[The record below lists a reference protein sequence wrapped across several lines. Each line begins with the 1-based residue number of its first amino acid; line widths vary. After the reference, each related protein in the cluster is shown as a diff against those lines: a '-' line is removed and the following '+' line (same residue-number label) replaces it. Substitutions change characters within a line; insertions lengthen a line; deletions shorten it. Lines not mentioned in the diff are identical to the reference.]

1 VEQGR
6 TDVRAADSLNRRLAS
21 TDFSSEMQGR
31 YRRELG
37 IQALL
42 AAVVLAA
49 LWWLLDVTAAN
60 MAERGIRSG
69 FGFLLEPAGFAIGES
84 LLPFDSA
91 DSTLRALAAGLAN
104 TLRVAVPAIVIS
116 SVLGTLIGL
125 GRLSPNLLLRGL
137 CAAYVETLRNVPLL
151 LQLLAWYF
159 VVTDLLPLASEAQQ
173 LAPYVFLSKSGLAL
187 PWPGG
192 DSGLFDLP
200 LRGDMGI
207 AGGAAL
213 TPEFLALLLGLSL
226 YTAAYVAETVRA
238 GIQAVPRGQSDAAL
252 ALGMTRIQLFRLV
265 LLPQALRSIIP
276 PLTNQHLSLTKNAS
290 LAVAIGY
297 PDLVSV
303 ANTTLNQTGRAAECI
318 ALIMAVYLIL
328 SLLTAWLSGWL
339 ERRSGRWAERA

>member
-1 VEQGR
+1 
-6 TDVRAADSLNRRLAS
+6 
-21 TDFSSEMQGR
+21 MQGR
-31 YRRELG
+31 RGRDLAV
-37 IQALL
+37 QALL
-42 AAVVLAA
+42 AAGLLAA

-69 FGFLLEPAGFAIGES
+69 FDFLTDPAGFAIGES

-91 DSTLRALAAGLAN
+91 DSTLWALAAGLAN
-104 TLRVAVPAIVIS
+104 TLRVALPAIVIS
-116 SVLGTLIGL
+116 TLLGTLVGL

-137 CAAYVETLRNVPLL
+137 CTAYVEALRNVPLL

-159 VVTDLLPLASEAQQ
+159 VVTDLLPLASEALQ
-173 LAPYVFLSKSGLAL
+173 LAPHVFLSKSGLSL
-187 PWPGG
+187 PWFGG
-192 DSGLFDLP
+192 DGGLLDLP
-200 LRGDMGI
+200 LRGEMGI
-207 AGGAAL
+207 VGGAAL

-226 YTAAYVAETVRA
+226 YTAAYVAETVRG

-252 ALGMTRIQLFRLV
+252 ALGMTRVQLFRLV

-328 SLLTAWLSGWL
+328 SLLTAWFSAWL
-339 ERRSGRWAERA
+339 ERRSGRWAERS

>member
-1 VEQGR
+1 
-6 TDVRAADSLNRRLAS
+6 
-21 TDFSSEMQGR
+21 MQGR
-31 YRRELG
+31 RRRELAL
-37 IQALL
+37 QALL
-42 AAVVLAA
+42 AAALLAA

-69 FGFLLEPAGFAIGES
+69 FDFLTDPAGFAIGES

-91 DSTLRALAAGLAN
+91 DSALWALASGLAN
-104 TLRVAVPAIVIS
+104 TLRVALPAILAS
-116 SVLGTLIGL
+116 TLLGTLIGL
-125 GRLSPNLLLRGL
+125 GRLSPNLMLRGL

-159 VVTDLLPLASEAQQ
+159 VVTDLLPLASEALQ
-173 LAPYVFLSKSGLAL
+173 LAPHVFLSKSGLAI
-187 PWPGG
+187 PWIGG
-192 DSGLFDLP
+192 DSGMFDLP
-200 LRGDMGI
+200 LRGAFNI
-207 AGGAAL
+207 VGGATM
-213 TPEFLALLLGLSL
+213 TPEFLALFLGLSL

-252 ALGMTRIQLFRLV
+252 ALGLTRVRLFRLV

-328 SLLTAWLSGWL
+328 SLLTAWLSAWL
-339 ERRSGRWAERA
+339 ERRSGRWAERQRSWLR

>member
-1 VEQGR
+1 MQLFATPSFG
-6 TDVRAADSLNRRLAS
+6 TQRRRDIGL
-21 TDFSSEMQGR
+21 
-31 YRRELG
+31 
-37 IQALL
+37 QALL
-42 AAVVLAA
+42 AGGLLAG

-60 MAERGIRSG
+60 MHERGIRSG
-69 FGFLLEPAGFAIGES
+69 FGFLSDPAGFGIGES

-91 DSTLRALAAGLAN
+91 DSTLWALAAGLAN
-104 TLRVAVPAIVIS
+104 TLRVALPAIVVS
-116 SVLGTLIGL
+116 TLLGTLIGL

-137 CAAYVETLRNVPLL
+137 CAVYVETLRNVPLL

-159 VVTDLLPLASEAQQ
+159 VVTDLLPPASDALQ
-173 LAPYVFLSKSGLAL
+173 LAPHVFLGKSGLAL

-200 LRGDMGI
+200 ARGEMGI
-207 AGGAAL
+207 VGGAVL
-213 TPEFLALLLGLSL
+213 TPEFLALFLGLTL

-238 GIQAVPRGQSDAAL
+238 GIQSVPRGQSDAGL
-252 ALGMTRIQLFRLV
+252 ALGLTRARLFRLV

-328 SLLTAWLSGWL
+328 SILTAWLSAWL
-339 ERRSGRWAERA
+339 ERRTGRWAER

>member
-1 VEQGR
+1 
-6 TDVRAADSLNRRLAS
+6 
-21 TDFSSEMQGR
+21 MQGR
-31 YRRELG
+31 HRRELG

-42 AAVVLAA
+42 AAALLAA
-49 LWWLLDVTAAN
+49 LWGLLDVTAAN

-69 FGFLLEPAGFAIGES
+69 FDFLREPAGFAIGES
-84 LLPFDSA
+84 LLPFDST
-91 DSTLRALAAGLAN
+91 DSTLMALAAGLAN
-104 TLRVAVPAIVIS
+104 TLRVALPAIVIS
-116 SVLGTLIGL
+116 TLVGTLVGL

-159 VVTDLLPLASEAQQ
+159 VVTDLLPPASEALQ
-173 LAPYVFLSKSGLAL
+173 LAPHAFLSKSGLSL

-192 DSGLFDLP
+192 DGGLFDLP
-200 LRGDMGI
+200 LRGEMGI
-207 AGGAAL
+207 VGGAAL

-238 GIQAVPRGQSDAAL
+238 GILSVPRGQSDAAL
-252 ALGMTRIQLFRLV
+252 ALGLTRAQLFRLV

-328 SLLTAWLSGWL
+328 SLLTAWLSAWI
-339 ERRSGRWAERA
+339 ERRTGRWAQRS

>member
-1 VEQGR
+1 MHVAVPPAPTLAQRWRNIGLQ
-6 TDVRAADSLNRRLAS
+6 ALIAS
-21 TDFSSEMQGR
+21 T
-31 YRRELG
+31 
-37 IQALL
+37 LL
-42 AAVVLAA
+42 AL

-60 MAERGIRSG
+60 MHERGIRSG
-69 FGFLLEPAGFAIGES
+69 FDFLREPAGFGIGES
-84 LLPFDSA
+84 LLPFESA
-91 DSTLRALAAGLAN
+91 DNTLWALAAGLAN
-104 TLRVAVPAIVIS
+104 TLRVAVPAVVAS
-116 SVLGTLIGL
+116 TLLGTLVGL

-159 VVTDLLPLASEAQQ
+159 VVTDLLPLASDALQ
-173 LAPYVFLSKSGLAL
+173 LAPHVFLSKSGLAL

-192 DSGLFDLP
+192 DSGWFDLP
-200 LRGDMGI
+200 LRGAMGV

-213 TPEFLALLLGLSL
+213 TPEFLALFLGLTL

-238 GIQAVPRGQSDAAL
+238 GILSVPRGQSDAAL
-252 ALGMTRIQLFRLV
+252 ALGLTRIQLFRLV

-328 SLLTAWLSGWL
+328 SILTAALSAWL
-339 ERRSGRWAERA
+339 ERRTGRWAER

>member
-1 VEQGR
+1 MRSRQI
-6 TDVRAADSLNRRLAS
+6 A
-21 TDFSSEMQGR
+21 
-31 YRRELG
+31 

-42 AAVVLAA
+42 AAALAAA

-69 FGFLLEPAGFAIGES
+69 FDFLTDPAGFAIGES

-91 DSTLRALAAGLAN
+91 DSALWALAAGLAN
-104 TLRVAVPAIVIS
+104 TLRVALPAIFAS
-116 SVLGTLIGL
+116 TLLGTLIGL
-125 GRLSPNLLLRGL
+125 GRLSPNLLLRSL
-137 CAAYVETLRNVPLL
+137 CVAYVETLRNVPLL

-159 VVTDLLPLASEAQQ
+159 VVTDLLPLASDALQ
-173 LAPYVFLSKSGLAL
+173 LAPHVFLSKSGLAI
-187 PWPGG
+187 PWLGG
-192 DSGLFDLP
+192 VSGVFDLP
-200 LRGDMGI
+200 LRGEINI
-207 AGGAAL
+207 AGGATL
-213 TPEFLALLLGLSL
+213 TPEFLALFLGLSL

-252 ALGMTRIQLFRLV
+252 ALGLTRVQLFRLV

-276 PLTNQHLSLTKNAS
+276 PLTNQHLSLSKNAS

-328 SLLTAWLSGWL
+328 SLLTAWFSAWL
-339 ERRSGRWAERA
+339 ERRSGRWAER

>member
-1 VEQGR
+1 MQ
-6 TDVRAADSLNRRLAS
+6 DRR
-21 TDFSSEMQGR
+21 Q
-31 YRRELG
+31 RELG

-42 AAVVLAA
+42 AAALLSA

-69 FGFLLEPAGFAIGES
+69 FDFLRDPAGFAIGES
-84 LLPFDSA
+84 LLPFDAA
-91 DSTLRALAAGLAN
+91 DSTLLALAAGLAN
-104 TLRVAVPAIVIS
+104 TLRVAVPAIVMS
-116 SVLGTLIGL
+116 TVLGTLIGL
-125 GRLSPNLLLRGL
+125 GRLSSNLLLRGL

-159 VVTDLLPLASEAQQ
+159 VVTDLLPLASEALP
-173 LAPYVFLSKSGLAL
+173 LAPHVFLSKSGLSL
-187 PWPGG
+187 PWFGG
-192 DSGLFDLP
+192 ESSLLDLP

-207 AGGAAL
+207 SGGAAL
-213 TPEFLALLLGLSL
+213 TPEFLVLFLGLTL

-238 GIQAVPRGQSDAAL
+238 GILSVPRGQSDAAL
-252 ALGMTRIQLFRLV
+252 ALGLTRAQLFRLV
-265 LLPQALRSIIP
+265 LLPQALRGIIP

-328 SLLTAWLSGWL
+328 SLLTAWLSAWL
-339 ERRSGRWAERA
+339 ERRSGRWAERS

>member
-1 VEQGR
+1 MQ
-6 TDVRAADSLNRRLAS
+6 DRR
-21 TDFSSEMQGR
+21 Q
-31 YRRELG
+31 RELG

-42 AAVVLAA
+42 AAALLSA

-69 FGFLLEPAGFAIGES
+69 FDFLRDPAGFAIGES
-84 LLPFDSA
+84 LLPFDAA
-91 DSTLRALAAGLAN
+91 DSTLLALAAGLAN
-104 TLRVAVPAIVIS
+104 TLRVAVPAIVMS
-116 SVLGTLIGL
+116 TVLGTLIGL
-125 GRLSPNLLLRGL
+125 GRLSSNLLLRGL

-159 VVTDLLPLASEAQQ
+159 VVTDLLPLASEALP
-173 LAPYVFLSKSGLAL
+173 LAPHVFLSKSGLSL
-187 PWPGG
+187 PWFGG
-192 DSGLFDLP
+192 ESSLLDLP

-207 AGGAAL
+207 SGGAAL
-213 TPEFLALLLGLSL
+213 TPEFLALFLGLTL

-238 GIQAVPRGQSDAAL
+238 GILSVPRGQSDAAL
-252 ALGMTRIQLFRLV
+252 ALGLTRAQLFRLV
-265 LLPQALRSIIP
+265 LLPQALRGIIP

-328 SLLTAWLSGWL
+328 SLLTAWLSAWL
-339 ERRSGRWAERA
+339 ERRSGRWAERS

>member
-21 TDFSSEMQGR
+21 TDFSSEMQSR
-31 YRRELG
+31 HRRELG

>member
-1 VEQGR
+1 MRSRQ
-6 TDVRAADSLNRRLAS
+6 LA
-21 TDFSSEMQGR
+21 
-31 YRRELG
+31 L
-37 IQALL
+37 QALL
-42 AAVVLAA
+42 AAALVAA
-49 LWWLLDVTAAN
+49 LWWLLEVTAAN

-69 FGFLLEPAGFAIGES
+69 FDFLTDPAGFAIGES
-84 LLPFDSA
+84 LLPFESTDSV
-91 DSTLRALAAGLAN
+91 LWALAAGLAN
-104 TLRVAVPAIVIS
+104 TLRVALPAILAS
-116 SVLGTLIGL
+116 TLLGTLIGL

-137 CAAYVETLRNVPLL
+137 CAGYVETLRNVPLL

-159 VVTDLLPLASEAQQ
+159 VVTDLLPLASEALQ
-173 LAPYVFLSKSGLAL
+173 LAPHVFLSKSGLAI
-187 PWPGG
+187 PWLGG
-192 DSGLFDLP
+192 DTGTFDLP
-200 LRGDMGI
+200 LRGAI
-207 AGGAAL
+207 NIVGGATL
-213 TPEFLALLLGLSL
+213 TPEFLALFLGVSL

-252 ALGMTRIQLFRLV
+252 ALGLTRVQLFRLV

-328 SLLTAWLSGWL
+328 SLLTAWLSAWL
-339 ERRSGRWAERA
+339 ERRSGRWAVRA

>member
-1 VEQGR
+1 
-6 TDVRAADSLNRRLAS
+6 
-21 TDFSSEMQGR
+21 MQGR
-31 YRRELG
+31 RRHETG

-42 AAVVLAA
+42 AAVLLAVI
-49 LWWLLDVTAAN
+49 WWLLDVTAAN

-116 SVLGTLIGL
+116 TLLGTLLGL

-159 VVTDLLPLASEAQQ
+159 VVTDLLPLASEALQ
-173 LAPYVFLSKSGLAL
+173 LAPHVFLSKSGLSVPWL

-192 DSGLFDLP
+192 ESGLFDLP
-200 LRGDMGI
+200 LRGEMGI
-207 AGGAAL
+207 VGGAAL

-238 GIQAVPRGQSDAAL
+238 GILSVPRGQSDAAL

-318 ALIMAVYLIL
+318 ALIMAVYLLI
-328 SLLTAWLSGWL
+328 SLFTALASAWL
-339 ERRSGRWAERA
+339 ERRTGRWARHS

>member
-1 VEQGR
+1 
-6 TDVRAADSLNRRLAS
+6 
-21 TDFSSEMQGR
+21 MQGR
-31 YRRELG
+31 HRSGLA

-42 AAVVLAA
+42 AAALVAA

-69 FGFLLEPAGFAIGES
+69 FDFLTEPAGFAIGES
-84 LLPFDSA
+84 LLPFDST
-91 DSTLRALAAGLAN
+91 DSALWALAAGLAN
-104 TLRVAVPAIVIS
+104 TLRVALPAILAS
-116 SVLGTLIGL
+116 TLLGTLIGL

-159 VVTDLLPLASEAQQ
+159 VVTDLLPLASEALQ
-173 LAPYVFLSKSGLAL
+173 LAPHVFLSKSGLAI
-187 PWPGG
+187 PWLGG
-192 DSGLFDLP
+192 DSGVFDLP
-200 LRGDMGI
+200 LRGELNI
-207 AGGAAL
+207 VGGATL
-213 TPEFLALLLGLSL
+213 TPEFLALFLGLSL

-252 ALGMTRIQLFRLV
+252 ALGLTWLQLFRLV

-328 SLLTAWLSGWL
+328 SLLTVWLSAWF
-339 ERRSGRWAERA
+339 ERSSGRWAERA

>member
-1 VEQGR
+1 
-6 TDVRAADSLNRRLAS
+6 
-21 TDFSSEMQGR
+21 MQGR
-31 YRRELG
+31 RRGELA

-42 AAVVLAA
+42 AAALVAA

-69 FGFLLEPAGFAIGES
+69 FDFLTDPAGFAIGES
-84 LLPFDSA
+84 LLPFDST
-91 DSTLRALAAGLAN
+91 DSALWALAAGLAN
-104 TLRVAVPAIVIS
+104 TLRVALPAILAS
-116 SVLGTLIGL
+116 TLLGTLIGL
-125 GRLSPNLLLRGL
+125 GRLSPNLLLRSL

-159 VVTDLLPLASEAQQ
+159 VVTDLLPLASDALQP
-173 LAPYVFLSKSGLAL
+173 APHVFLSKSGLAI
-187 PWPGG
+187 PWLGG
-192 DSGLFDLP
+192 DSGVFDLP
-200 LRGDMGI
+200 LRGEMNI
-207 AGGAAL
+207 AGGATL
-213 TPEFLALLLGLSL
+213 TPEFLALFLGLSL

-252 ALGMTRIQLFRLV
+252 ALGLTRVQLFRLV

-328 SLLTAWLSGWL
+328 SLLTAWLSAWM

>member
-1 VEQGR
+1 MRFRQI
-6 TDVRAADSLNRRLAS
+6 A
-21 TDFSSEMQGR
+21 
-31 YRRELG
+31 

-42 AAVVLAA
+42 AAALAAA

-69 FGFLLEPAGFAIGES
+69 FDFLTDPAGFAIGES

-91 DSTLRALAAGLAN
+91 DSALWGLAAGLAN
-104 TLRVAVPAIVIS
+104 TLRVALPAIFAS
-116 SVLGTLIGL
+116 TLLGTLIGL
-125 GRLSPNLLLRGL
+125 GRLSPNLLLRSL
-137 CAAYVETLRNVPLL
+137 CVAYVETLRNVPLL

-159 VVTDLLPLASEAQQ
+159 VVTDLLPLASDALQ
-173 LAPYVFLSKSGLAL
+173 LAPHVFLSKSGLAI
-187 PWPGG
+187 PWLGG
-192 DSGLFDLP
+192 VSGVFDLP
-200 LRGDMGI
+200 LRGEMNI
-207 AGGAAL
+207 AGGATL
-213 TPEFLALLLGLSL
+213 TPEFLALFLGLSL

-252 ALGMTRIQLFRLV
+252 ALGLTRVQLFRRV

-276 PLTNQHLSLTKNAS
+276 PLTNQHLSLSKNAS

-328 SLLTAWLSGWL
+328 SLLTAWFSAWL
-339 ERRSGRWAERA
+339 ERRSGRWAERS

>member
-1 VEQGR
+1 
-6 TDVRAADSLNRRLAS
+6 
-21 TDFSSEMQGR
+21 MQGR
-31 YRRELG
+31 RARELG

-42 AAVVLAA
+42 AAALLAA

-69 FGFLLEPAGFAIGES
+69 FDFLREPAGFAIGES
-84 LLPFDSA
+84 LLPFESTDSA
-91 DSTLRALAAGLAN
+91 LWALAAGLAN
-104 TLRVAVPAIVIS
+104 TLRVALPAILAS
-116 SVLGTLIGL
+116 TLLGTLIGL
-125 GRLSPNLLLRGL
+125 GRLSPNLLLRSL

-159 VVTDLLPLASEAQQ
+159 VVTDLLPLASEALQ
-173 LAPYVFLSKSGLAL
+173 LAPHVFLSKSGLAI
-187 PWPGG
+187 PWLGG
-192 DSGLFDLP
+192 DTGMLDLP
-200 LRGDMGI
+200 LRGEMNI
-207 AGGAAL
+207 VGGATL
-213 TPEFLALLLGLSL
+213 TPEFLALFLGLSL

-238 GIQAVPRGQSDAAL
+238 GIQAVSRGQSDAAL
-252 ALGMTRIQLFRLV
+252 ALGLTRVQLFRLV

-328 SLLTAWLSGWL
+328 SLLTAWLSAWL
-339 ERRSGRWAERA
+339 ERRSGRWAEHQRSWLR

>member
-21 TDFSSEMQGR
+21 TDFSSEMQSR
-31 YRRELG
+31 HRRELG
-37 IQALL
+37 IQASL

>member
-1 VEQGR
+1 MRSRQ
-6 TDVRAADSLNRRLAS
+6 LA
-21 TDFSSEMQGR
+21 
-31 YRRELG
+31 L
-37 IQALL
+37 QALL
-42 AAVVLAA
+42 AAALLAV
-49 LWWLLDVTAAN
+49 LWWLLDITAAN

-69 FGFLLEPAGFAIGES
+69 FDFLREPAGFAIGES
-84 LLPFDSA
+84 LLPFDST
-91 DSTLRALAAGLAN
+91 DSVLWALAAGLAN
-104 TLRVAVPAIVIS
+104 TLRVALPAILAS
-116 SVLGTLIGL
+116 TLLGTLIGL

-159 VVTDLLPLASEAQQ
+159 VVTDLLPLASEALQ
-173 LAPYVFLSKSGLAL
+173 LAPHVFLSKSGLSI
-187 PWPGG
+187 PWLGG
-192 DSGLFDLP
+192 DTGMLDLP
-200 LRGDMGI
+200 LRGEMNI
-207 AGGAAL
+207 VGGATL
-213 TPEFLALLLGLSL
+213 TPEFLALFLGLSL

-252 ALGMTRIQLFRLV
+252 ALGLTRVQLFRLV

-276 PLTNQHLSLTKNAS
+276 PLTNQHLSLSKNAS

-328 SLLTAWLSGWL
+328 SLLTAWLSAWL

>member
-1 VEQGR
+1 
-6 TDVRAADSLNRRLAS
+6 
-21 TDFSSEMQGR
+21 MQGQR
-31 YRRELG
+31 RRELG

-42 AAVVLAA
+42 LAALLAA

-69 FGFLLEPAGFAIGES
+69 FDFLTDPAGFAIGES

-91 DSTLRALAAGLAN
+91 DSTLMALAAGLAN
-104 TLRVAVPAIVIS
+104 TLRVALPAIVIS
-116 SVLGTLIGL
+116 TLLGTLIGL
-125 GRLSPNLLLRGL
+125 GRLSTNLLLRAL
-137 CAAYVETLRNVPLL
+137 CTAYVETLRNVPLL

-159 VVTDLLPLASEAQQ
+159 VVTDLLPLASDAMQ
-173 LAPYVFLSKSGLAL
+173 LAPHVFLSKSGLSL
-187 PWPGG
+187 PWFGG
-192 DSGLFDLP
+192 EGGFFDLP

-207 AGGAAL
+207 VGGATL
-213 TPEFLALLLGLSL
+213 TPEFLALFLGLTL

-238 GIQAVPRGQSDAAL
+238 GILSVPRGQSDAAL
-252 ALGMTRIQLFRLV
+252 ALGLTRVQLFRLV

-328 SLLTAWLSGWL
+328 SLLTAWLSAWL
-339 ERRSGRWAERA
+339 ERRSGRWAERS

>member
-1 VEQGR
+1 
-6 TDVRAADSLNRRLAS
+6 
-21 TDFSSEMQGR
+21 MQGR
-31 YRRELG
+31 RARELG

-42 AAVVLAA
+42 AAALVAA
-49 LWWLLDVTAAN
+49 LWWLLDLTAAN

-69 FGFLLEPAGFAIGES
+69 FDFLRDPAGFAIGES
-84 LLPFDSA
+84 LLPFESTDSA
-91 DSTLRALAAGLAN
+91 LWALAAGLAN
-104 TLRVAVPAIVIS
+104 TLRVALPAILAS
-116 SVLGTLIGL
+116 TLLGTLIGL

-159 VVTDLLPLASEAQQ
+159 VVTDLLPASSDALQ
-173 LAPYVFLSKSGLAL
+173 LAPHVFLSKSGLAM
-187 PWPGG
+187 PWLGG

-200 LRGDMGI
+200 LRGEMNI
-207 AGGAAL
+207 AGGATL
-213 TPEFLALLLGLSL
+213 TPEFLALFLGLSL

-252 ALGMTRIQLFRLV
+252 ALGLTRVQLFRLV

-328 SLLTAWLSGWL
+328 SLLTAWLS
-339 ERRSGRWAERA
+339 A

>member
-1 VEQGR
+1 MRSRQI
-6 TDVRAADSLNRRLAS
+6 A
-21 TDFSSEMQGR
+21 
-31 YRRELG
+31 

-42 AAVVLAA
+42 AAALAAA

-69 FGFLLEPAGFAIGES
+69 FDFLRDPAGFAIGES

-91 DSTLRALAAGLAN
+91 DSALWALAAGLAN
-104 TLRVAVPAIVIS
+104 TLRVALPAIFAS
-116 SVLGTLIGL
+116 TLLGTLIGL
-125 GRLSPNLLLRGL
+125 GRLSPNLLLRSL
-137 CAAYVETLRNVPLL
+137 CVAYVETLRNVPLL

-159 VVTDLLPLASEAQQ
+159 VVTDLLPLASDALQ
-173 LAPYVFLSKSGLAL
+173 LAPHVFLSKSGLAI
-187 PWPGG
+187 PWLGG
-192 DSGLFDLP
+192 VSGVFDLP
-200 LRGDMGI
+200 LRGEINI
-207 AGGAAL
+207 AGGATL
-213 TPEFLALLLGLSL
+213 TPEFLALFLGLSL

-252 ALGMTRIQLFRLV
+252 ALGLTRVQLFRRV

-276 PLTNQHLSLTKNAS
+276 PLTNQHLSLSKNAS

-328 SLLTAWLSGWL
+328 SLLTAWFSAWL
-339 ERRSGRWAERA
+339 ERRSGRWAERS